1 VTSTPFSVVVEQ
13 SEGRGT
19 TTADWT
25 KMKREHRASKDR
37 RAAISVVIQVS
48 VQQDEAGANPSGTQ
62 PFMYLWVLCSL
73 KRIHPGCTCKSF
85 FSWTIGPDET
95 SLVRLLRGYGA
106 FLLRSVLDCSMRRS
120 ATV

>member
-1 VTSTPFSVVVEQ
+1 VVVEQ

-25 KMKREHRASKDR
+25 KMKSEHRASKNR

-73 KRIHPGCTCKSF
+73 KRIHPGCTCKLF

-95 SLVRLLRGYGA
+95 SLVLLVRGYGA